1 MIRNHRQVSLVAAEE
16 LAIVAEAM
24 GLPELAPGLIADNIC
39 TEGIPDLTALPRMT
53 RLVFDG
59 GAVLMLGGENM
70 PVHHRRQ
77 ARRGRP
83 RHPAAGLPEGGHRP
97 PRRDGLGR
105 APRASC
111 APARAY
117 ASSRPDPG
125 RPSRL
130 RAMAGRIRTTLS
142 SLAQNWSMTQKVYKL
157 LPLEVGGIFL
167 ATFVVVFV
175 PVYLWLNWLTALILA
190 LPAGLLAATFWFS
203 RRAMRAAYT
212 QIDGQP
218 GAAAAV
224 IQSLRGGNWLVTPAV
239 AVNKSQ
245 DMITRVVGKP
255 GVVLVSEGPSSRV
268 VPLLATE
275 RKRTARWLPEVP
287 IYEIQVGNDEGQVP
301 LKNLQKALGKLPRN
315 MRGGEV
321 TEIRRRLDAL
331 GNAASSMPIPKGPMP
346 TSARQVRRQ
355 R

>member
-1 MIRNHRQVSLVAAEE
+1 
-16 LAIVAEAM
+16 
-24 GLPELAPGLIADNIC
+24 
-39 TEGIPDLTALPRMT
+39 
-53 RLVFDG
+53 
-59 GAVLMLGGENM
+59 
-70 PVHHRRQ
+70 
-77 ARRGRP
+77 
-83 RHPAAGLPEGGHRP
+83 
-97 PRRDGLGR
+97 
-105 APRASC
+105 
-111 APARAY
+111 
-117 ASSRPDPG
+117 
-125 RPSRL
+125 
-130 RAMAGRIRTTLS
+130 MAGRIRTTLS

-167 ATFVVVFV
+167 ATFVIVFV

-190 LPAGLLAATFWFS
+190 LPMALLAATFWFS

-245 DMITRVVGKP
+245 DIITRVVGKP

>member
-1 MIRNHRQVSLVAAEE
+1 
-16 LAIVAEAM
+16 
-24 GLPELAPGLIADNIC
+24 
-39 TEGIPDLTALPRMT
+39 
-53 RLVFDG
+53 
-59 GAVLMLGGENM
+59 
-70 PVHHRRQ
+70 
-77 ARRGRP
+77 
-83 RHPAAGLPEGGHRP
+83 
-97 PRRDGLGR
+97 
-105 APRASC
+105 
-111 APARAY
+111 
-117 ASSRPDPG
+117 
-125 RPSRL
+125 
-130 RAMAGRIRTTLS
+130 MAGRIRTTLS

-167 ATFVVVFV
+167 ATFVLVFV

-190 LPAGLLAATFWFS
+190 LPMALLAATFWFS

-218 GAAAAV
+218 GASAAV